1 MGECTSWGVLGTD
14 ATFYCSEMEPLAYKL
29 GRFGELR
36 RKRGTLSNTC
46 VHACEPPIPGHR
58 CVMGTAGEGRPF
70 SGEEWGFRVIR
81 QTKGHECSHTPHAQ
95 RNLSMPRG
103 NKQTLMLAVF
113 LKNIQRRALRMP
125 SWELWYSLV
134 GTPTERVFS
143 SELLGAVLFRRQSTV
158 FSGM

>member
-1 MGECTSWGVLGTD
+1 MRHFTAQRWSHWPTSWGGSENLGGRGEPFPTRVSMRVSLPFLGTGVSWEQLEKGD
-14 ATFYCSEMEPLAYKL
+14 HSPERNGGFVSL
-29 GRFGELR
+29 GRPRGMNVLTHRTLR
-36 RKRGTLSNTC
+36 ETL
-46 VHACEPPIPGHR
+46 A
-58 CVMGTAGEGRPF
+58 
-70 SGEEWGFRVIR
+70 
-81 QTKGHECSHTPHAQ
+81 
-95 RNLSMPRG
+95 SMPRG

-134 GTPTERVFS
+134 GTPTEKVFS